1 MGPNPSR
8 NPIHVAAGGL
18 AGAGPHQANPTHC
31 LPDQGPPTGSPM
43 HSRCGWGIRCQVWVV
58 YTRRI
63 TKLTK
68 ITWFEIH
75 TTTHIIHQK
84 CVYTNVIWIRNGII
98 GKEVSDV

>member
-1 MGPNPSR
+1 MRGHTKR
-8 NPIHVAAGGL
+8 TQPIASLTRGHQPARPCTAGVVGVS
-18 AGAGPHQANPTHC
+18 
-31 LPDQGPPTGSPM
+31 DVKFGS
-43 HSRCGWGIRCQVWVV
+43 C
-58 YTRRI
+58 TRRI
-63 TKLTK
+63 TKITK